1 MKKARSLFI
10 SLAGIVGSALI
21 FFIGWE
27 YNIPAAVWIAF
38 PLLVYSFRNHDKWYK
53 TLPLIP
59 IMVVARFFS
68 IDGGWDMGRVLTVTF
83 AVVVCLPLILSLYLD
98 RIFSRQLGSLLAT
111 LVFPVTYVF
120 LDYLLTFA
128 NLGMTFS
135 IAYSQSTFL
144 PLVQSASLFGS
155 WFTEFIPLWFAPVA
169 VLAFENIKQLEI
181 VKRPLVVFSIIL
193 AAVMVFGWVRLA
205 FDRPKDATVRIASI
219 SEAHERDYWA
229 ITDAG
234 TPDMDAEAIK
244 PEMAKIQDNLF
255 ASSRKAADYG
265 AKIIFWSEG
274 NCPMYE
280 DDFDAFMT
288 RAKSFAKENGV
299 YFMPAVVELL
309 YGETKNKNLAIMI
322 NPDGEVEFQYEKT
335 ISWYPSDSD
344 GVIPVI
350 DTLYGKLSTAICF
363 DNDYPMLVSQA
374 KGSDIMLIPAYDTK
388 KIDDFHT
395 RVAFLRGIENGYST
409 VRQSN
414 KGSSISADYLGNTLT
429 YQNYF
434 RTEDRVMISD
444 VPKHGKTTLY
454 GLTGEI
460 FLWLDCAGFVALIV
474 IYFINKPHTQR
485 KALRRRPELHE

>member
-1 MKKARSLFI
+1 VKKHCGLLI
-10 SLAGIVGSALI
+10 NLAGIAGSALI

-38 PLLVYSFRNHDKWYK
+38 PLLIYSFRHADKWYK
-53 TLPLIP
+53 TLFFIP
-59 IMVVARFFS
+59 IMVIARFFS
-68 IDGGWDMGRVLTVTF
+68 INGGWDMGLPLTVTF

-98 RIFSRQLGSLLAT
+98 RIISRRMGLFPAMF
-111 LVFPVTYVF
+111 VFPVTYVVF
-120 LDYLLTFA
+120 DYLLTFA

-135 IAYSQSTFL
+135 IAYSQCTFL

-155 WFTEFIPLWFAPVA
+155 WFVEFVVLWFAPVI
-169 VLAFENIKQLEI
+169 VLAFENITQLETVKKPLAVFGI
-181 VKRPLVVFSIIL
+181 VL
-193 AAVMVFGWVRLA
+193 ASVMVFGWVRLA
-205 FDRPKDATVRIASI
+205 FDKPKSPTVRIASI
-219 SEAHERDYWA
+219 TEAHDRDYWA

-234 TPDMDAEAIK
+234 TPEADAETNK
-244 PEMAKIQDNLF
+244 PIMVKIQDNLF
-255 ASSRKAADYG
+255 ASSQRAADYG

-280 DDFDAFMT
+280 DDFDAFMA
-288 RAKSFAKENGV
+288 RARSFAKDNGV
-299 YFMPAVVELL
+299 YFMPAVVNLL
-309 YGETKNKNLAIMI
+309 YGETKNMNLAIMI
-322 NPDGEVEFQYEKT
+322 NPDGEVEFRYEKT

-350 DTLYGKLSTAICF
+350 DTPYGRLSTAICF

-374 KGSDIMLIPAYDTK
+374 KNSDIMLIPAFDTK

-414 KGSSISADYLGNTLT
+414 MGSSISADYLGNTLT

-444 VPKHGKTTLY
+444 VPVRGKTTLY

-460 FLWLDCAGFVALIV
+460 FLWLDFAAFAALIV
-474 IYFINKPHTQR
+474 YYFILRKRTQV
-485 KALRRRPELHE
+485 EISY